1 MWQSK
6 KPEAKHRRARSRR
19 PDRMDGFDR
28 APTDRRQIPST
39 ATRPRDVSRVDATN
53 DLARARVDA
62 VVANRAPSRRHGGER
77 GARRGARV
85 DRGRGARGRGR
96 RRAREERLREIR
108 ESGGGDVRASRDR
121 ERCRGGGA
129 WSGERDG
136 NGVGRFRG
144 TRARLRGVSRRRARR
159 GGRDGG
165 GRARDGVR
173 AMGKWC
179 GVTDVR
185 TYCVRERG
193 V

>member
-129 WSGERDG
+129 WGGERDG

-144 TRARLRGVSRRRARR
+144 TRARLREGFRGGARGEGGETEVDARVTVRARWE
-159 GGRDGG
+159 
-165 GRARDGVR
+165 
-173 AMGKWC
+173 K
-179 GVTDVR
+179 
-185 TYCVRERG
+185 
-193 V
+193 